1 MLSRCVQSPDDDAGA
16 SPSSSLRVLQPSPL
30 SPGRHT
36 NDEWLWGTQGV
47 FTEKPGTKPVTAK
60 PDAAVEEGCGASD
73 MAAEVDKLAEL
84 TQGDVD
90 MGGGAAATGAA
101 EEAEAEQEEQ
111 EGIDEGKEEEE
122 MEEEGEEGEEGGDDE
137 EEVIA

>member
-1 MLSRCVQSPDDDAGA
+1 MVNGCL
-16 SPSSSLRVLQPSPL
+16 
-30 SPGRHT
+30 
-36 NDEWLWGTQGV
+36 GTQGV

-60 PDAAVEEGCGASD
+60 SDAAVEEGGGVND

-84 TQGDVD
+84 AQGDVD
-90 MGGGAAATGAA
+90 MGGGTSAA
-101 EEAEAEQEEQ
+101 EEEEQEEQ
-111 EGIDEGKEEEE
+111 EEQEEGIEEGKEEEN